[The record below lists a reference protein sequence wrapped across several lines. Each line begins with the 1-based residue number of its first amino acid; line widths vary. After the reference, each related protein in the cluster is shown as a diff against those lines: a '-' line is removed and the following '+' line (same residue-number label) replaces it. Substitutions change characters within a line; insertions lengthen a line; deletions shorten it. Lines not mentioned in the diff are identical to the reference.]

1 MGSTFVCAGMEL
13 GCVGGVA
20 SRMSQ
25 DPSARVVVK
34 SVPEL
39 WLSPWFQE
47 GDGEG
52 QTAVSVHL
60 RW

>member
-1 MGSTFVCAGMEL
+1 VCAGMEL